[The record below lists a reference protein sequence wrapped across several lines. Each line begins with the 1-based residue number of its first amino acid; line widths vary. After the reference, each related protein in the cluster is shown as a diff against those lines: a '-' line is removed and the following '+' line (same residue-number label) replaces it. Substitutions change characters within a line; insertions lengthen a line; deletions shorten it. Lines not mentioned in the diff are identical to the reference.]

1 MQNTPL
7 FVEIGNSTIK
17 CAQDLNARDPEVL
30 RFTEAAGL
38 IEHLRQAAHQ
48 AEQPILCAPVGE
60 ELSREVLPQLQQFP
74 TLRVVTRQDVSDF
87 VGSSYET
94 PETLGLDRVLNLF
107 GMRKDGIVVSC
118 GTAITIDA
126 LHGGRPY
133 WGAIMPGFRTS
144 TEGLNQRVPLLP
156 VIDPDQPP
164 EYPARTTA
172 ASVTNGIVAGTAYGA
187 AGIVGTLNH
196 RLFGGSGKVILTG
209 GDALLLRR
217 LWEAWTQVE
226 VDEVLLFR
234 GMRKLKI
241 EN

>member
-1 MQNTPL
+1 MQNRPL
-7 FVEIGNSTIK
+7 FIEIGNSTIK
-17 CAQDLNARDPEVL
+17 CVEDLNARDPEVL
-30 RFTEAAGL
+30 RFTNVFEL
-38 IEHLRQAAHQ
+38 LERLQQ
-48 AEQPILCAPVGE
+48 TDNPIICAPIGE
-60 ELSREVLPQLQQFP
+60 ELRDKVLPQLQAFP
-74 TLRVVTRQDVSDF
+74 SLQLITGEDVADF
-87 VGSSYET
+87 VGNSYDT
-94 PETLGLDRVLNLF
+94 PETLGLDRVLNLL

-144 TEGLNQRVPLLP
+144 TEGLHQRVPLLP

-164 EYPARTTA
+164 EYPARTSI

-234 GMRKLKI
+234 GMRKLSKK
-241 EN
+241 

>member
-1 MQNTPL
+1 MQSTPL
-7 FVEIGNSTIK
+7 FIEIGNSTIK
-17 CAQDLNARDPEVL
+17 CVQDLNDRDPEVL
-30 RFTEAAGL
+30 RFANVSGL
-38 IEHLRQAAHQ
+38 LAHLQQTDRR
-48 AEQPILCAPVGE
+48 IICAPTGE
-60 ELSREVLPQLQQFP
+60 YLRDEVLPHLEAFPSLQLIA
-74 TLRVVTRQDVSDF
+74 REDVADF
-87 VGSSYET
+87 VGHSYDA
-94 PETLGLDRVLNLF
+94 PETLGLDRVLNLL

-144 TEGLNQRVPLLP
+144 TEGLHQRIPLLP
-156 VIDPDQPP
+156 AIDPDQPP
-164 EYPARTTA
+164 EYPARTSV

-234 GMRKLKI
+234 GMRKLDKG
-241 EN
+241 

>member
-1 MQNTPL
+1 MQAKPL

-17 CAQDLNARDPEVL
+17 CVEDLNARIPEVL
-30 RFTEAAGL
+30 RFREV
-38 IEHLRQAAHQ
+38 
-48 AEQPILCAPVGE
+48 AEFLERFQPTPDRPVVCAPIGE
-60 ELSREVLPQLQQFP
+60 ELSKQAMPHLQAFPQ
-74 TLRVVTRQDVSDF
+74 LRVVARQDLASF
-87 VGSSYET
+87 VGSSYDT

-126 LHGGRPY
+126 IHGGRPY

-144 TEGLNQRVPLLP
+144 TEGLHQRVPLLP

-164 EYPARTTA
+164 EYPARTSIG
-172 ASVTNGIVAGTAYGA
+172 SVTNGIVAGTAYGA

-196 RLFGGSGKVILTG
+196 RLFGGSSKVILTG
-209 GDALLLRR
+209 GDALLMRR
-217 LWEAWTQVE
+217 LWESWAHVE

-234 GMRKLKI
+234 GMRKTG
-241 EN
+241 